1 MPGNFFQSFI
11 FLSKP
16 HAWLIHIEEDAASEK
31 IKIKRPN
38 RSIHWLCE
46 VQTYSYIIETCYR
59 VIRVKHLLNSPTL
72 LCLLVGNQVMINAA
86 RKTMSKNFHPGSLI

>member
-31 IKIKRPN
+31 IEAK
-38 RSIHWLCE
+38 STE
-46 VQTYSYIIETCYR
+46 SVYS
-59 VIRVKHLLNSPTL
+59 LAL
-72 LCLLVGNQVMINAA
+72 
-86 RKTMSKNFHPGSLI
+86 